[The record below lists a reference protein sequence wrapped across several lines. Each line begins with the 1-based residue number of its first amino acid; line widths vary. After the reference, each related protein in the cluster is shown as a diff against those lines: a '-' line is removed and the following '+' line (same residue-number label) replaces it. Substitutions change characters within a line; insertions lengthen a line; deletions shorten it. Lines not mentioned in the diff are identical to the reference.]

1 VSTIN
6 QTGKLL
12 AIALITTFCAASA
25 MAQSAA
31 PAASAAAPAASTWD
45 QNHPR
50 RAEVNSRLANQNARI
65 QNKVADGQ
73 MSQAKAQR
81 LHAADKGIRQEER
94 DMAKQNGGH
103 ITKGEQKTLNQQENA
118 VSKRIAK

>member
-1 VSTIN
+1 MSKIS
-6 QTGKLL
+6 QAGKLL
-12 AIALITTFCAASA
+12 AIAIATTFCAASA

-31 PAASAAAPAASTWD
+31 APASSTWD

-50 RAEVNSRLANQNARI
+50 RAEVNQRLANQNARI
-65 QNKVADGQ
+65 KNDVKDGD
-73 MSQAKAQR
+73 MSKAKAQR

-103 ITKGEQKTLNQQENA
+103 ITQQEQKTLNQQENA
-118 VSKRIAK
+118 VSKRIGK

>member
-1 VSTIN
+1 MSNIS

-12 AIALITTFCAASA
+12 AIALVTTFCAASA
-25 MAQSAA
+25 MAQTAA
-31 PAASAAAPAASTWD
+31 PAAAAPASSTWD

-65 QNKVADGQ
+65 KNEVKEGD
-73 MSQAKAQR
+73 MSKAKAQR

-103 ITKGEQKTLNQQENA
+103 ITKQEQKTLNQQENA
-118 VSKRIAK
+118 NSKRIGK